1 MENGTPVPAT
11 RNVGSFIKNALLGFG
26 VLFGAQIFW
35 AITFVLMAIWLLG
48 ALFIMLIWILVA
60 LLASLF

>member
-1 MENGTPVPAT
+1 
-11 RNVGSFIKNALLGFG
+11 VGSIIKNGLLGGGALLGS
-26 VLFGAQIFW
+26 QILW
-35 AITFVLMAIWLLG
+35 VIAFVLMALWLIA